1 MSFASQ
7 IRFTARRDLDRQ
19 LKQLSLVDA
28 QARPQRG
35 WLRAIRD
42 ALGMTAAQL
51 GARLGITPTSV
62 FEMERREA
70 DGSITLKTL
79 EKAAEALNCSLVYAL
94 IPNESLDAIV
104 HKQARKVA
112 AKHLERVANS
122 MRLENQ
128 GVSSEDSRAQ
138 LENLIVE
145 IIRTRPRSI
154 WADT

>member
-1 MSFASQ
+1 M
-7 IRFTARRDLDRQ
+7 
-19 LKQLSLVDA
+19 
-28 QARPQRG
+28 
-35 WLRAIRD
+35 
-42 ALGMTAAQL
+42 GMTAAQL